1 MKYLKQGIDFV
12 AFCDARGLPVEPVS
26 YTALMSYFVD
36 YFLRGNTTRT
46 FPTIATRLKWL
57 YEQVFGS
64 SWLSAADPRGY
75 RDFLQARRALA
86 KLDDSTVTKARPLY
100 SRILRMIFDDLA
112 STEHEEFQV
121 LACWTLAHAAIQR
134 LGEVVDGKAKLS
146 HLRCYSSPQG
156 LFFAFVYGR
165 LNKPKTYKVGQ
176 APFAMISERG
186 NAFAFGVLMAYLRM
200 VFGGCDIF
208 EGGEIRRIGGYK
220 GEYTFDR
227 RSDVWLFP
235 RLAGT
240 GSSSTAYLRKDRA
253 VKVLRR
259 LLARVQ
265 IPYPE
270 EYSGH
275 SARRGGYVDRL
286 HVPIQYVQIQGHW
299 APNSAT
305 TDRDYSV
312 HSIPLRI
319 RYF

>member
-1 MKYLKQGIDFV
+1 MFLYVF
-12 AFCDARGLPVEPVS
+12 FC
-26 YTALMSYFVD
+26 
-36 YFLRGNTTRT
+36 N
-46 FPTIATRLKWL
+46 
-57 YEQVFGS
+57 
-64 SWLSAADPRGY
+64 
-75 RDFLQARRALA
+75 
-86 KLDDSTVTKARPLY
+86 
-100 SRILRMIFDDLA
+100 
-112 STEHEEFQV
+112 
-121 LACWTLAHAAIQR
+121 
-134 LGEVVDGKAKLS
+134 
-146 HLRCYSSPQG
+146 
-156 LFFAFVYGR
+156 
-165 LNKPKTYKVGQ
+165 
-176 APFAMISERG
+176 
-186 NAFAFGVLMAYLRM
+186 
-200 VFGGCDIF
+200 
-208 EGGEIRRIGGYK
+208 
-220 GEYTFDR
+220 FDR